1 MAPKR
6 TAKRRVSVVE
16 REWREVMRRAQ
27 AEVAELL
34 KRNKAGTITQVQ
46 LQSGLKEVRERLKQ
60 MDVHFYDLC

>member
-1 MAPKR
+1 MASKR
-6 TAKRRVSVVE
+6 TGKRRASVVE
-16 REWREVMRRAQ
+16 REWREVLRRAQ